1 MLLFA
6 HRVVYVF
13 WGGMLRHRPR
23 SAGLGRAD
31 RGRTEGVPL
40 RALPRSSCQGANAA
54 PCKIT
59 IFFANIPRCSAES
72 LQIVPRLRALTG
84 CRMHGRRAPVGL
96 EMHGN
101 TATVGLEMHGKTGKV
116 GLEMLGKTGKVGL
129 EMLGK
134 TGMVGLEMHEKTANQ
149 WAAWAPSSVY
159 YAPSTAHGS

>member
-1 MLLFA
+1 M
-6 HRVVYVF
+6 
-13 WGGMLRHRPR
+13 
-23 SAGLGRAD
+23 
-31 RGRTEGVPL
+31 
-40 RALPRSSCQGANAA
+40 RALPRSPCQGTNAA

-72 LQIVPRLRALTG
+72 LQIVPRLRARTG
-84 CRMHGRRAPVGL
+84 CGMHGKMAAVGL
-96 EMHGN
+96 EMHGRR
-101 TATVGLEMHGKTGKV
+101 ATVGLEMHGKMAEV